1 MMSDSQYLNNSTN
14 FTVNNVKV
22 KNLEHGASNVGL
34 KDVVGDLLLVLLR
47 SIRVE
52 PIFHLKIAVT

>member
-34 KDVVGDLLLVLLR
+34 KDD
-47 SIRVE
+47 
-52 PIFHLKIAVT
+52 A